1 MHLTIKP
8 GIVFSAAT
16 VSFLR
21 TVGFTDDDVAADL
34 AEFERTDVPLWVA
47 RNFRDAGYPV
57 AYVVD
62 LMRATIGATTFAGA
76 L

>member
-1 MHLTIKP
+1 MLTIKP
-8 GIVFSAAT
+8 GIIFSSAT
-16 VSFLR
+16 VAFLR
-21 TVGFTDDDVAADL
+21 SVGFTDDDVAADI
-34 AEFERTDVPLWVA
+34 AELERTDVPMWVA

-62 LMRATIGATTFAGA
+62 LVRATIGDATFAGA